1 MRLQFK
7 PANVSNSFRPSD
19 VSVPYEISV
28 IERLQD
34 EIAIVT
40 PYKTYYMNFS
50 LTEKDFTNLIEDM
63 ALISRITK
71 DYSFDLSSYLV
82 SLTTSFTNT
91 KYMEKILK
99 KIYEEREEK

>member
-7 PANVSNSFRPSD
+7 PSNVSNSFRPSD

-28 IERLQD
+28 IERLRD

-40 PYKTYYMNFS
+40 PYKTYYMSFQ
-50 LTEKDFTNLIEDM
+50 LTEAEFTNLIEDM
-63 ALISRITK
+63 TLISRITK

-82 SLTTSFTNT
+82 SLITNFTNT

-99 KIYEEREEK
+99 KINEEQ